1 MCVRHVAEQEARI
14 VRQEALVESFREN
27 WSAQLGDALQLLA
40 EMHDLLELMQGHVA
54 RFNESQNQQDEPPGQ
69 RG

>member
-14 VRQEALVESFREN
+14 VRQEALVERLREN
-27 WSAQLGDALQLLA
+27 RSAQLGDALQLLA
-40 EMHDLLELMQGHVA
+40 EMHALLELMQEHVA
-54 RFNESQNQQDEPPGQ
+54 RFKESRNQQDKPPGQ